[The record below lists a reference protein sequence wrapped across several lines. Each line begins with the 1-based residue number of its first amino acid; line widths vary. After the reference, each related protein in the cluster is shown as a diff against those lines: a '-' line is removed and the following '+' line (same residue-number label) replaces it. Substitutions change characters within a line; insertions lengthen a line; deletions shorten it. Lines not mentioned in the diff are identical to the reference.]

1 MPTTGP
7 IILGL
12 QRGPSYYLAHN
23 KYCTVYCGVL
33 LHCVL
38 LSADFDSAVS
48 CLLWSLTEFCGVCL
62 SSVNCRMW
70 TFMLHSSD
78 YGGVCLRAVLS
89 TCEVWLCLLWGRLR
103 CVLHDYCG
111 TSVLSTVKFV
121 KFYSAMSWH
130 LRSLLCGV
138 YCEVWLRGV
147 LPTAEEAGIII

>member
-12 QRGPSYYLAHN
+12 QMGPSYYVAHN
-23 KYCTVYCGVL
+23 KYCILRSFTPLCPAFCWFWLCGVLPSVEFVWVLWTAVCGHSCCIVLTTVEFVSALSCLLVKFDFAYCGV
-33 LHCVL
+33 
-38 LSADFDSAVS
+38 
-48 CLLWSLTEFCGVCL
+48 
-62 SSVNCRMW
+62 
-70 TFMLHSSD
+70 
-78 YGGVCLRAVLS
+78 
-89 TCEVWLCLLWGRLR
+89 WGRLR